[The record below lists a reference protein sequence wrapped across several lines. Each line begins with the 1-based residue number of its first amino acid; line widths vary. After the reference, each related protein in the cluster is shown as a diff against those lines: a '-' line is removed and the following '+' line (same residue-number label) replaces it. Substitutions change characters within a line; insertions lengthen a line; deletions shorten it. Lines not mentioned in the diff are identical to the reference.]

1 MKYYLKIIAPIFAF
15 VAVYSLLS
23 ILFGQKGFF
32 AAQQLKQQRDVLIT
46 HVQMLSDMG
55 ENLAIRIANLS
66 SDPETIAVYA
76 HELGYVHENERL
88 IKLLH
93 FSGEVEKVE
102 NPGAVYTIEAPRFL
116 SDNIC
121 KSIALS
127 VGLIVVLCEILI
139 GRRYAYFKNRTECR

>member
-1 MKYYLKIIAPIFAF
+1 MKYYLKIVAPIFTF

-23 ILFGQKGFF
+23 IFFGQKGFF
-32 AAQQLKQQRDVLIT
+32 AAQQLKRQRDLLIT

-55 ENLAIRIANLS
+55 EHLAIRIANLS

-102 NPGAVYTIEAPRFL
+102 NPGSVYTVEAPRFL
-116 SDNIC
+116 SDSLC
-121 KSIALS
+121 KAIALFM
-127 VGLIVVLCEILI
+127 GLIVVLCEM
-139 GRRYAYFKNRTECR
+139 ATFKKLV